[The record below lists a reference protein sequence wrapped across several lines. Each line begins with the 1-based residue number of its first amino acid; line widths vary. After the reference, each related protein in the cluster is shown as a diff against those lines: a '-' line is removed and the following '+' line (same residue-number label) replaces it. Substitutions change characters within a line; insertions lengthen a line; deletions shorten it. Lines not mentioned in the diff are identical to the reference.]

1 MDTVLQEFITA
12 EGIPR
17 LPCSTQQHFHVAL
30 VFLLVSMCCDTA
42 QAKAEGKTKVEPVA
56 FTNKRGEF
64 TVLGGR
70 GVHVYLL
77 T

>member
-56 FTNKRGEF
+56 FTNKRGEL
-64 TVLGGR
+64 TVLGGH